1 MGLML
6 EAWWCFVRYLL
17 YIVPFAAALVTVH
30 FTLRIPRELFRKML
44 HVAAFTSTP
53 VIMWLSGDWLVTVMV
68 LVTFG
73 VVVWPLLAAV
83 EGQPWYDGLFV
94 QRRLHE
100 VRRSLLL
107 MFWGSALLV
116 AVCWGAFARPDVAA
130 TSILMWGFGD
140 AAAALVGKRWGRH
153 HTGLPLADPHKTWEG
168 SGAMCAVSF
177 VVGTG
182 ALVACG
188 AGGVL
193 GCAVR
198 AAVAA
203 LAGSYVELITR
214 KGYDTITVPFAIAAV
229 LLCCALLA

>member
-1 MGLML
+1 MGLVGQ
-6 EAWWCFVRYLL
+6 AWWCFVRYLL
-17 YIVPFAAALVTVH
+17 YIVPFAAALIVVH
-30 FTLRIPRELFRKML
+30 FTLRIPREVFRKML

-53 VIMWLSGDWLVTVMV
+53 VIMWLAGDWRVATTV
-68 LVTFG
+68 LLAFG

-107 MFWGSALLV
+107 MFWGSAALV
-116 AVCWGAFARPDVAA
+116 ALCWGAFGRPDVAA

-153 HTGLPLADPHKTWEG
+153 HTGLPLADPAKTWEG

-177 VVGTG
+177 AVGTVLLLAFVTAG
-182 ALVACG
+182 VA
-188 AGGVL
+188 

-203 LAGSYVELITR
+203 VVGAYVELITC
-214 KGYDTITVPFAIAAV
+214 KGYDTVTVPFAIAAT
-229 LLCCALLA
+229 LLCCA